1 MCGPETGRHH
11 GTKGMCGCQ
20 SYYLKPG
27 FKGSIIMEDLTN
39 EERIEI
45 LKDYKKILEKELES
59 VNKEIKSLK
68 EE

>member
-1 MCGPETGRHH
+1 
-11 GTKGMCGCQ
+11 MCGCQ

-27 FKGSIIMEDLTN
+27 FKGSIIMEDLTK

-59 VNKEIKSLK
+59 VNKEIKTLK